1 MNKQNK
7 TEKSKEIWDLRST
20 DNTVDWSS
28 AYSGTDSFKI
38 DLIALEDIVTENLE
52 LNVGETLLGLFVKY
66 LEKLRKTTE
75 SLRKIP

>member
-1 MNKQNK
+1 
-7 TEKSKEIWDLRST
+7 
-20 DNTVDWSS
+20 
-28 AYSGTDSFKI
+28 
-38 DLIALEDIVTENLE
+38 LEDIVTENLE